1 MIKDRGILFRGYETE
16 QKQKTSLLKVN
27 FPLVKRSTEER
38 EAAKHLL
45 PAACQ
50 IILNLETYSFCFLFF
65 YTKSEPIPSPLG
77 KAKEKAETTQLVLA
91 DAIPADGNCLF
102 PFLFVLFVFLQID

>member
-38 EAAKHLL
+38 EAAKQCGW
-45 PAACQ
+45 PKSQ
-50 IILNLETYSFCFLFF
+50 II
-65 YTKSEPIPSPLG
+65 
-77 KAKEKAETTQLVLA
+77 
-91 DAIPADGNCLF
+91 
-102 PFLFVLFVFLQID
+102 